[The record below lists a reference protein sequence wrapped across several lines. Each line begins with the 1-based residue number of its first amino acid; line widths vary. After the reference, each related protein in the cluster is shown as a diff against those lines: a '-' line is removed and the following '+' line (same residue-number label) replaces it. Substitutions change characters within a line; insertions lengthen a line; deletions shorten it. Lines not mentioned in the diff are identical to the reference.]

1 MADTWV
7 SPDAFSFMPPA
18 LNDAFALLNAGI
30 REKELNA
37 IQAGVIADF
46 RLATAAGSDPVG
58 SLDASTV
65 PQSCERHVLAI
76 CWYTLAGEIGVGQ
89 TDLRPA
95 WQNAELYLRQ
105 IMRDLASGVSASAVS
120 GASGTPYYSGCPS
133 AAFPAAAPASYS
145 PGSDGRDAGGYGGV
159 SISGSRSVSS
169 TMV

>member
-1 MADTWV
+1 MADAWV

-105 IMRDLASGVSASAVS
+105 IMRDLASGVSTAASAS
-120 GASGTPYYSGCPS
+120 ASGTPYYSGCPS
-133 AAFPAAAPASYS
+133 PVFPASSSPSYT
-145 PGSDGRDAGGYGGV
+145 PGADGRDAGGTGS
-159 SISGSRSVSS
+159 SIESVRSVSS
-169 TMV
+169 VLV